1 MSETII
7 ADMVETSR
15 ASMVRRWL
23 LGHDDG
29 IGPPND
35 LTFKEINLALDE
47 IEARVEKCRKLYPW
61 SPPKS
66 DTEAILRSMPPHL
79 RAGSKQDTAPVVR
92 GEQAVETYR
101 TLYGSDGKPGP
112 TVDISA

>member
-1 MSETII
+1 MSETI
-7 ADMVETSR
+7 ADMVQTSR
-15 ASMVRRWL
+15 AAMVRRWL
-23 LGHDDG
+23 LEPE
-29 IGPPND
+29 INPPPND
-35 LTFKEINLALDE
+35 LTFREIHAALDR
-47 IEARVEKCRKLYPW
+47 IEERVEECRRLYPW
-61 SPPKS
+61 SAPQN
-66 DTEAILRSMPPHL
+66 DHEAIIRSMPPHL